1 MKLYEVKAL
10 AHETQSRIRQD
21 LNAWNDFLEHASRV
35 YRYRFM
41 DQILIYAQRPD
52 AVACATMNIWNSKMG
67 CWIKKGNRG
76 IALIDESNSR
86 KLKYVWDVTSVVPKM
101 GGHLPRLWI
110 RKPYHTET
118 IQNRLLKVYGLQ
130 PQTDKYDTKE
140 PSIEHTMD
148 YLVEYLADEYAADIA
163 QEKYSSEN
171 SPLSELDEEKY
182 KMDEYRRNVRV
193 FFRYGLN
200 RMIKERMGLSTGG
213 FPDYDMSFI
222 KDMPESDFCELSSR
236 MTDAAQQALREVGIA
251 VLTYDRLHGIDRD
264 PSVDYNALKRKS
276 AEREDKT
283 YGTRIHQSRGLR
295 DTEPYTEQGTTGAA
309 DEIRTYAQD
318 LAQKELQG
326 EVRYDA
332 NVRGTSGTL
341 PKGTEESTGRDG
353 QNRAADEKTGRS
365 DRTAEDAGPA
375 EMDTNDEQHP
385 EQGGRNSEGY
395 SDLHFIENEIV
406 PESGT
411 SEDEYVPESGTGLYF
426 IPELPT
432 EDAIKDKLIAK
443 GVPDKEIA
451 FIHDAN
457 TKKQKAELF
466 SKVRSG
472 QVRFLLGSTAKMG
485 AGTNV
490 QTRLIA
496 LHHIDVPWRPSDIE
510 QQEGRILRQGNRNER
525 VKIFRYVTE
534 NTFDSYS
541 WQLIENKQK
550 FIGQIMTSKSP
561 VRSCD
566 DVDEAA
572 LSYAEVKALATGNPY
587 IKEKMTLDTE
597 VAKLKLLKANF
608 KSQKY
613 RLEDAINKEYPVRIA
628 KLEEKIEGLR
638 QDIITRGPEEI
649 LSDGFEIRINGVP
662 YDDKKEGG
670 AALIAAAKESKTP
683 ERTMIG
689 DYKGFKLYSRFDA
702 FFNLYYIHM
711 QGRCEH
717 TIEMSSDPAG
727 MITRLNNCMA
737 GFEKRLS
744 DAQDALDETRIE
756 LETAEKEVTKKFDK
770 EDILSEK
777 LKRLSFLNAQLDA
790 DRKETPQNAPQN
802 KQAQRN
808 DIKEKYISI

>member
-1 MKLYEVKAL
+1 MPRGC
-10 AHETQSRIRQD
+10 RIR
-21 LNAWNDFLEHASRV
+21 
-35 YRYRFM
+35 
-41 DQILIYAQRPD
+41 
-52 AVACATMNIWNSKMG
+52 
-67 CWIKKGNRG
+67 
-76 IALIDESNSR
+76 
-86 KLKYVWDVTSVVPKM
+86 KL
-101 GGHLPRLWI
+101 
-110 RKPYHTET
+110 
-118 IQNRLLKVYGLQ
+118 
-130 PQTDKYDTKE
+130 
-140 PSIEHTMD
+140 
-148 YLVEYLADEYAADIA
+148 
-163 QEKYSSEN
+163 
-171 SPLSELDEEKY
+171 
-182 KMDEYRRNVRV
+182 
-193 FFRYGLN
+193 
-200 RMIKERMGLSTGG
+200 
-213 FPDYDMSFI
+213 
-222 KDMPESDFCELSSR
+222 
-236 MTDAAQQALREVGIA
+236 
-251 VLTYDRLHGIDRD
+251 
-264 PSVDYNALKRKS
+264 
-276 AEREDKT
+276 
-283 YGTRIHQSRGLR
+283 
-295 DTEPYTEQGTTGAA
+295 
-309 DEIRTYAQD
+309 
-318 LAQKELQG
+318 
-326 EVRYDA
+326 
-332 NVRGTSGTL
+332 
-341 PKGTEESTGRDG
+341 
-353 QNRAADEKTGRS
+353 
-365 DRTAEDAGPA
+365 
-375 EMDTNDEQHP
+375 
-385 EQGGRNSEGY
+385 
-395 SDLHFIENEIV
+395 
-406 PESGT
+406 
-411 SEDEYVPESGTGLYF
+411 
-426 IPELPT
+426 
-432 EDAIKDKLIAK
+432 
-443 GVPDKEIA
+443 A

-510 QQEGRILRQGNRNER
+510 QQEGRILRQGNQNER

-638 QDIITRGPEEI
+638 QDIITRGSGEI
-649 LSDGFEIRINGVP
+649 ISDGFEIRINGVS

-689 DYKGFKLYSRFDA
+689 EYKGFKLYSRFDA

-744 DAQDALDETRIE
+744 DVQDALDETRIE

-802 KQAQRN
+802 TQAQRN
-808 DIKEKYISI
+808 DIKEKYINI

>member
-1 MKLYEVKAL
+1 MLKLPVPECDYENVVLKPSEFQQEIVKSLGDRA
-10 AHETQSRIRQD
+10 ENIRNGGVD
-21 LNAWNDFLEHASRV
+21 S
-35 YRYRFM
+35 
-41 DQILIYAQRPD
+41 
-52 AVACATMNIWNSKMG
+52 S
-67 CWIKKGNRG
+67 
-76 IALIDESNSR
+76 IDNM
-86 KLKYVWDVTSVVPKM
+86 LKVTSDGRKCAIDQ
-101 GGHLPRLWI
+101 RLI
-110 RKPYHTET
+110 
-118 IQNRLLKVYGLQ
+118 N
-130 PQTDKYDTKE
+130 
-140 PSIEHTMD
+140 
-148 YLVEYLADEYAADIA
+148 
-163 QEKYSSEN
+163 
-171 SPLSELDEEKY
+171 
-182 KMDEYRRNVRV
+182 
-193 FFRYGLN
+193 
-200 RMIKERMGLSTGG
+200 
-213 FPDYDMSFI
+213 
-222 KDMPESDFCELSSR
+222 
-236 MTDAAQQALREVGIA
+236 
-251 VLTYDRLHGIDRD
+251 
-264 PSVDYNALKRKS
+264 
-276 AEREDKT
+276 
-283 YGTRIHQSRGLR
+283 
-295 DTEPYTEQGTTGAA
+295 
-309 DEIRTYAQD
+309 
-318 LAQKELQG
+318 
-326 EVRYDA
+326 
-332 NVRGTSGTL
+332 
-341 PKGTEESTGRDG
+341 
-353 QNRAADEKTGRS
+353 
-365 DRTAEDAGPA
+365 
-375 EMDTNDEQHP
+375 
-385 EQGGRNSEGY
+385 
-395 SDLHFIENEIV
+395 
-406 PESGT
+406 
-411 SEDEYVPESGTGLYF
+411 
-426 IPELPT
+426 PELPDNENSKVNACAARAYDIWKET
-432 EDAIKDKLIAK
+432 TKDKSTQLIFCDASTPRSDGGFDVYHAIKDKLIAK

-744 DAQDALDETRIE
+744 DVQDALDETRIE

-808 DIKEKYISI
+808 DKEKYIKI

>member
-1 MKLYEVKAL
+1 MHKKYLDKLDPEGTGYRAKTRFAKFFNLPELISLFKESADIQTADMLKLPVPECDYENVVLKPSVFQQDIVKSLGDRA
-10 AHETQSRIRQD
+10 ENIRKGGVD
-21 LNAWNDFLEHASRV
+21 SSIDNMLKVTSDGRKCAI
-35 YRYRFM
+35 
-41 DQILIYAQRPD
+41 DQRLINPELPD
-52 AVACATMNIWNSKMG
+52 NENSKVNACADRAYEIW
-67 CWIKKGNRG
+67 
-76 IALIDESNSR
+76 
-86 KLKYVWDVTSVVPKM
+86 
-101 GGHLPRLWI
+101 
-110 RKPYHTET
+110 
-118 IQNRLLKVYGLQ
+118 
-130 PQTDKYDTKE
+130 KE
-140 PSIEHTMD
+140 
-148 YLVEYLADEYAADIA
+148 
-163 QEKYSSEN
+163 
-171 SPLSELDEEKY
+171 
-182 KMDEYRRNVRV
+182 
-193 FFRYGLN
+193 
-200 RMIKERMGLSTGG
+200 
-213 FPDYDMSFI
+213 
-222 KDMPESDFCELSSR
+222 
-236 MTDAAQQALREVGIA
+236 
-251 VLTYDRLHGIDRD
+251 
-264 PSVDYNALKRKS
+264 
-276 AEREDKT
+276 
-283 YGTRIHQSRGLR
+283 
-295 DTEPYTEQGTTGAA
+295 
-309 DEIRTYAQD
+309 
-318 LAQKELQG
+318 
-326 EVRYDA
+326 
-332 NVRGTSGTL
+332 
-341 PKGTEESTGRDG
+341 
-353 QNRAADEKTGRS
+353 
-365 DRTAEDAGPA
+365 TAEDKSTQLIFCDASTPRS
-375 EMDTNDEQHP
+375 D
-385 EQGGRNSEGY
+385 GGFDVY
-395 SDLHFIENEIV
+395 H
-406 PESGT
+406 
-411 SEDEYVPESGTGLYF
+411 
-426 IPELPT
+426 
-432 EDAIKDKLIAK
+432 AIKDKLIAK

-638 QDIITRGPEEI
+638 QDIITRGSGEI
-649 LSDGFEIRINGVP
+649 LSDGFEIRINGVS

-689 DYKGFKLYSRFDA
+689 EYKGFKLYSRFDA

-744 DAQDALDETRIE
+744 DVRDALDETRIE

-802 KQAQRN
+802 TQAQRN
-808 DIKEKYISI
+808 DIKEKYIKI